1 MSSRPFVI
9 LLKELTLWLYWRFP
23 CIRPMISIFWTIH
36 ISTIININTI
46 AAICFLLN
54 LCKLKYLPILD
65 ALDQS
70 IVHGVN
76 KPTTWRW
83 YLRKHCSHA
92 FNQFKINIAA
102 EWRRVRLNVITPLPA
117 LFSVSLYTWTKGNIP
132 FTLQIFLAPITT
144 ASSIQV
150 IP

>member
-1 MSSRPFVI
+1 MASRPFVI

-36 ISTIININTI
+36 INTIININTI

-54 LCKLKYLPILD
+54 LCKPKYLPTLD
-65 ALDQS
+65 ALHQS

-92 FNQFKINIAA
+92 SNQFKINIAA
-102 EWRRVRLNVITPLPA
+102 RIRRCAWILLLHQHTPFMIYRIA
-117 LFSVSLYTWTKGNIP
+117 GFSIKQCIWSYYVYRYFG
-132 FTLQIFLAPITT
+132 IFD
-144 ASSIQV
+144 SQYF
-150 IP
+150 